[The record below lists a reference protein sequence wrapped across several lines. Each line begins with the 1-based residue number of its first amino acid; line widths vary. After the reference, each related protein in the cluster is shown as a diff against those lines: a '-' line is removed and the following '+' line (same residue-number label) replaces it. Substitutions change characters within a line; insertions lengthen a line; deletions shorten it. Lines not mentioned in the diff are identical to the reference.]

1 MLGIQKRR
9 KSCSKRLTRLSC
21 LMSQTWSEME
31 KVASSN
37 LHIKGKII
45 ITTMTELQLVMIID
59 LIQASGL
66 QNLSRTTTLNKR
78 ENQP

>member
-1 MLGIQKRR
+1 
-9 KSCSKRLTRLSC
+9 
-21 LMSQTWSEME
+21 ME

-78 ENQP
+78 DNQP